1 MVGEMVSCSGLWSK
15 STVANSGW
23 FFYSPIAIN
32 LFQGGRTIK
41 YPKLK
46 ISHEEILQ
54 IATELSTKNLNFQQI
69 VTALF
74 WVSSYQWGGDKVE
87 ENLLTA
93 YFCVAVREA
102 FNEHQLKNNR
112 TSNQN

>member
-1 MVGEMVSCSGLWSK
+1 MSRSFGTK
-15 STVANSGW
+15 STVANLGW
-23 FFYSPIAIN
+23 FFQFPDHHKSVSR
-32 LFQGGRTIK
+32 GRTIK

-54 IATELSTKNLNFQQI
+54 IATELATKNISFQQI

-74 WVSSYQWGGDKVE
+74 WVSFYQWGWDKVE
-87 ENLLTA
+87 ENHLTA

-102 FNEHQLKNNR
+102 FNEYQLKNNR